1 MAKLAIFANNDRREV
16 NLVEKNPVGRH
27 SKNRIRLRHRAVS
40 SEHCLIFFDKNRGYV
55 IKDLGSLNGTFV
67 NKKRIKGEAM
77 LHDGDEVVVGSVRCV
92 FLSKG
97 HPGAVVKMVESVEG
111 ALQSYIHSKVAPLA
125 QDKFLPEKKITDD
138 KALRIDYEK
147 LRVTYELQRDIGF
160 ETDIDLLLERI
171 LERTSEFLTYD
182 RGVILMAD
190 ESGCLKP
197 RAYRIRKGEDKL
209 IISSTLIRHIQKE
222 KTGILSS
229 DALMDNRF
237 KKAHSI
243 IAQSVRSTMAV
254 PILHQD
260 DLLGIMIIDSSESVN
275 AYTEKD
281 LHLLTNIA
289 NQTAQF
295 IKNSQMAKKIEKDA
309 ATRERFQR
317 LLSPDLAEMVVS
329 GRLKVEKGGESRV
342 ATVLFADIR
351 GFTAMSENMEAT
363 EVLQMLNDYF
373 EVMVEIVFRHE
384 GTVDKFVGDEMMVIW
399 GAPVPHDDDPCRAIR
414 AALDMQ
420 AELVELNKILMA
432 EEQRQIHVGIGI
444 NTGDLVAGYI
454 GSTRTM
460 SYSVIGDTVNT
471 ASRLCSAA
479 NAGQIIISENTYN
492 QARDVVEAAEL
503 EPIRAKGKCKPI
515 RVFNVLGEKS
525 LASLT

>member
-1 MAKLAIFANNDRREV
+1 MAKLIIFANKGRRKIDLIEQ
-16 NLVEKNPVGRH
+16 NPVGRH
-27 SKNRIRLRHRAVS
+27 PQNRIRLVDRAVS
-40 SEHCLIFFDKNRGYV
+40 NEHCLIFFDRNRGY
-55 IKDLGSLNGTFV
+55 IINDLGSLNGTFV
-67 NKKRIKGEAM
+67 NKKRIKSEVV
-77 LHDGDEVVVGSVRCV
+77 LHDGDAVMVGVIQCK
-92 FLSKG
+92 FLSEEIAG
-97 HPGAVVKMVESVEG
+97 TVVQMVDVEESE
-111 ALQSYIHSKVAPLA
+111 LQHHIHSKVEPLVHST
-125 QDKFLPEKKITDD
+125 FIPEKKIKDE
-138 KALRIDYEK
+138 AVLRADYEK

-160 ETDIDLLLERI
+160 ETNIDTILNRI
-171 LERTSEFLTYD
+171 LDRTFEFLNYD
-182 RGVILMAD
+182 RGVILMIN
-190 ESGCLKP
+190 ERGKLTP
-197 RAYRIRKGEDKL
+197 RAYKMRKPEDKL
-209 IISSTLIRHIQKE
+209 IISSTLVRHIQKD

-229 DALMDNRF
+229 DALRDNRF
-237 KKAHSI
+237 KEAHSI
-243 IAQSVRSTMAV
+243 IAQCVRSTIAV

-260 DLLGIMIIDSSESVN
+260 DLLGIMIIDSSVSVN

-309 ATRERFQR
+309 VTRERFQR
-317 LLSPDLAEMVVS
+317 LLSPDLAEMVIS

-342 ATVLFADIR
+342 ATVMFADIR
-351 GFTAMSENMEAT
+351 GFTPMSENMEAT
-363 EVLQMLNDYF
+363 QVLRMLNEYF

-399 GAPVPHDDDPCRAIR
+399 GAPVRHDDDACRAVS

-420 AELVELNKILMA
+420 SSLVEFNKLLMA
-432 EEQRQIHVGIGI
+432 EEHRQIQIGIGI

-479 NAGQIIISENTYN
+479 NAGQIIISENTYDHI
-492 QARDVVEAAEL
+492 RDIFEVAEL
-503 EPIRAKGKCKPI
+503 ESLRVKGKLKPI
-515 RVFNVLGEKS
+515 RVFNVVGVRR
-525 LASLT
+525 